1 MNDAP
6 KNNQWV
12 LASRPEG
19 MVSPANFER
28 RESDVPAPGDGQLLV
43 RNLELSL
50 DPAMRGWI
58 SDAPSYIPPVQ
69 IGEVMRGGCVAEV
82 VESRHPGFSEGDL
95 VFGMFGWQEYAV
107 VDASGSGPV
116 SKVPAGV
123 SPTDAL
129 SALGWT
135 SLTAYFGLEDVA
147 KPQAGET
154 VVVSGAAGATGSV
167 VGQLAKLKGCRVIGI
182 AGGPEKCAWLTDE
195 LGFDGAI
202 DYRSEDVSR
211 RLKELCP
218 EGINVFWDN
227 VGGEILEAALN
238 RLALHARVVFCGAI
252 SGYNNTAPP
261 PGPRNYVNI
270 LVRRARVEGFLV
282 FDYLDQMPKA
292 LAALAPLVQG
302 GQLRTREDVREGLDS
317 APAAL
322 VDLFTGGNT
331 GKLIVHIADRSRAE
345 GGAAGG
351 APAPSPAAV

>member
-1 MNDAP
+1 MQMTELRNV
-6 KNNQWV
+6 QWI

-28 RESDVPAPGDGQLLV
+28 REEEVPEPSDGQLLV
-43 RNLELSL
+43 RNLSLSL

-82 VESRHPGFSEGDL
+82 VESRDAGFSEGDL
-95 VFGMFGWQEYAV
+95 VFGMFGWQEYAI
-107 VDASGSGPV
+107 VDAAGPGPV
-116 SKVPAGV
+116 SKLPTGV

-135 SLTAYFGLEDVA
+135 SLTAYFGLEDVG
-147 KPQAGET
+147 KPQPGET

-182 AGGPEKCAWLTDE
+182 AGGPEKCKWLTAE

-202 DYRSEDVSR
+202 DYRSEDVSK

-218 EGINVFWDN
+218 DGIDVFWDN

-252 SGYNNTAPP
+252 SGYNDTAPP

-282 FDYLDQMPKA
+282 FDYVDQMPQA
-292 LAALAPLVQG
+292 LAELAPLVQSG
-302 GQLRTREDVREGLDS
+302 KLRTREDVREGLDS
-317 APAAL
+317 APEAL
-322 VDLFTGGNT
+322 LDLFSGGNT
-331 GKLIVHIADRSRAE
+331 GKLIVHIADPSRSP
-345 GGAAGG
+345 
-351 APAPSPAAV
+351 APAAA